1 MLGKFHRFKQRVEID
16 VHFLAKTRLQI
27 TNATYD
33 EKQMATKNATL
44 TTRMTRQFDGR
55 ITAKEAKGDS
65 SNS

>member
-1 MLGKFHRFKQRVEID
+1 LLGKFYRFKQHVEID
-16 VHFLAKTRLQI
+16 VRLLAKTRLQI

-44 TTRMTRQFDGR
+44 TTRMTRQFHGR

-65 SNS
+65 NS